1 MSRNWT
7 DEQQS
12 AIYAPVGKYN
22 ILVSADAGSG
32 KTSVLVERICNMII
46 NYGVSIENLLVVT
59 FTNAAAATMKEKIIA
74 RLQEYMYS
82 CDDFTKKSRLKEQT
96 YLCAMADILTI
107 DAFCLNILKNNFH
120 LAGIAPNFY
129 IIDKTEE
136 EILKEKAIEEVF
148 DALYIS
154 EDEEDKYKLN
164 KLITSFA
171 DNRSDDRL
179 LRLITD
185 VYRFSQN
192 FAKPI
197 EWVKNVCSYYDI
209 NNGAKVWFDE
219 LYLPFV
225 YKKNIQTILNELE
238 QKTDLSLTD
247 GAKFDIDV
255 LDSNTAARAVERY
268 NELIV
273 FATDVVA
280 KAKEFIQCKDISE
293 LFEKNSKIEIGEQ
306 PKKYSGMSKFPK
318 INGEYEYL
326 SDAISDIL
334 TQINEFGYK
343 SQEELTEAIHLED
356 LSDTAY
362 ALAWIIEKYHIAL
375 DNLKER
381 QNAWSFSDIEHKV
394 YELFNDKENGL
405 CQKYREKY
413 TEILIDEYQDTNGLQ
428 DAIFRSISKQN
439 KNIFMVGD
447 LKQSIYLFRGGD
459 PYIFKKKFSE
469 YTECVNE
476 DNEDD
481 ISGRLIKLS
490 KNFRSSRE
498 VLKSVDALFSR
509 VMTDEVGDV
518 SYVCNTYDS
527 DDKNKMLVTELNTIA
542 CIKGNYSEE
551 EKVLSRAEAQYMA
564 KKAKELVGTT
574 ITLADG
580 KTKTI
585 GYGDIAI
592 LIRAIRSHAEV
603 YTEEFKKAG
612 VPLRVTLSD
621 FFDKRE
627 VQVMVSLLS
636 VISNFKQDITLVSV
650 LLSPVFAFSGNELA
664 HIKCLYR
671 ENRPNH
677 EKASVFDM
685 LVFVGDNCKD
695 TEIADKCK
703 NTVDKLRKW
712 RKYTRIMTVA
722 KLIWTIYEES
732 GFYDFMGALEGS
744 EEAQKNLRLLYQ
756 RAQSFEQGGSRGLFN
771 FVNYMES
778 LRESGEGITSAKSVS
793 TDTVSMMTIHASKG
807 LEFPVV
813 FLGGLGQKLQNP
825 LADGGLK
832 IHGDYGIGIT
842 YADIDT
848 QTYQKNIYTDTI
860 GYVRNREEMSEYVRL
875 LYVAM
880 TRAQYMLINFA
891 AFKASSE
898 EKALEIVDKWRYKKL
913 SNTNNIHARYF
924 EDWIVPVALN
934 SDEFKCGD
942 MKIFTDYDEQ
952 TTQEEE
958 EQIQLSD
965 EGKESVKEL
974 LDYKYKYISST
985 DIPSRTSATELKKAE
1000 NVRHKSQITI
1010 RKKPRFMSGEA
1021 DGAIRG
1027 IAYHNAMA
1035 FIDLEVLR
1043 DNLSQKTVDDEL
1055 IRLCN
1060 EGKINCEVYEKDSDM
1075 AKNIFNFFKSKLGRK
1090 MLGAK
1095 CVYRERDF
1103 QINID
1108 ASYYKPHK
1116 DIQKGEKM
1124 ILQGVIDCFFEDKD
1138 GDIILVDF
1146 KTDNM
1151 KSKTKEDMLALY
1163 GLQLDLY
1170 SQAIEQ
1176 ITKKKVL
1183 YKYLYLFDIDEEVE
1197 YSKANVKGNDD
1208 NGLL

>member
-46 NYGVSIENLLVVT
+46 NHGISIENLLVVT

-74 RLQEYMYS
+74 RLQEYMYN
-82 CDDFTKKSRLKEQT
+82 CDDFLQKIRLKEQT
-96 YLCAMADILTI
+96 YLCATADILTI

-148 DALYIS
+148 DKLYTS
-154 EDEEDKYKLN
+154 KDEDERFKLN

-171 DNRSDDRL
+171 DNRSDDKL

-185 VYRFSQN
+185 VYGFSQN
-192 FAKPI
+192 FSEPI
-197 EWVKNVCSYYDI
+197 EWIKNVCSYYDI
-209 NNGAKVWFDE
+209 NNGAKVWFNE

-225 YKKNIQTILNELE
+225 YKKNILTILNELE
-238 QKTDLSLTD
+238 QKTDFSLTD
-247 GAKFDIDV
+247 GGKFDIDV
-255 LDSNTAARAVERY
+255 SDSNTAARAVERY
-268 NELIV
+268 NELMV
-273 FATDVVA
+273 FVIDVVS
-280 KAKEFIQCKDISE
+280 KAKELIQCNDISE
-293 LFEKNSKIEIGEQ
+293 LFSKNSEIEFSDQ

-318 INGEYEYL
+318 INSEYEYL
-326 SDAISDIL
+326 SNAISDIL
-334 TQINEFGYK
+334 TQINEFSYK
-343 SQEELTEAIHLED
+343 SYDELAEAIHLED
-356 LSDTAY
+356 LSDTAN

-405 CQKYREKY
+405 CQKYCEKY

-428 DAIFRSISKQN
+428 DAIFKSISKEN

-459 PYIFKKKFSE
+459 PYIFKKKFNE
-469 YTECVNE
+469 YTDCVNE
-476 DNEDD
+476 DNEND

-490 KNFRSSRE
+490 KNFRSSNE

-518 SYVCNTYDS
+518 KYVCNTYDS
-527 DDKNKMLVTELNTIA
+527 EDKNKMLVTELNTIA

-564 KKAKELVGTT
+564 KKAKQLVGTT
-574 ITLADG
+574 ISLADG

-603 YTEEFKKAG
+603 YMEEFKKAG

-664 HIKCLYR
+664 HIKCIYR
-671 ENRPNH
+671 ECRPNH

-685 LVFVGDNCKD
+685 LVFVGDNC
-695 TEIADKCK
+695 TEDISDKCK
-703 NTVDKLRKW
+703 NAVEKLRKW

-732 GFYDFMGALEGS
+732 GFYDFMGAFEGN

-778 LRESGEGITSAKSVS
+778 LRESGEGISSAKSVS

-860 GYVRNREEMSEYVRL
+860 GYIRNREEMSEYVRL

-898 EKALEIVDKWRYKKL
+898 EKALEIIDKWRYKKL
-913 SNTNNIHARYF
+913 SDTNNIHARCF

-934 SDEFKCGD
+934 SDEFCCSD
-942 MKIFTDYDEQ
+942 IQIFTDY
-952 TTQEEE
+952 EEE
-958 EQIQLSD
+958 IVEDEEVQIQLSD

-974 LDYKYKYISST
+974 LDYKYKYVSST

-1000 NVRHKSQITI
+1000 NVRRKSQITI
-1010 RKKPRFMSGEA
+1010 RKKPRFMSSEA

-1043 DNLSQKTVDDEL
+1043 SDLSEKTVDNEL
-1055 IRLCN
+1055 KRLCN
-1060 EGKINCEVYEKDSDM
+1060 EGKINCEVYEKDSNM
-1075 AKNIFNFFKSKLGRK
+1075 AKNIFNFFKSKLGHE
-1090 MLGAK
+1090 MLCADY
-1095 CVYRERDF
+1095 VYRERDF

-1108 ASYYKPHK
+1108 ASYYKPDR

-1124 ILQGVIDCFFEDKD
+1124 ILQGVIDCFFENKD
-1138 GDIILVDF
+1138 GNIVLLDF

-1151 KSKTKEDMLALY
+1151 KNKTKEDMLDLY

-1170 SQAIEQ
+1170 SQAIER
-1176 ITKKKVL
+1176 ITKKMVL
-1183 YKYLYLFDIDEEVE
+1183 YKYLYLFDIDEEVQ
-1197 YSKANVKGNDD
+1197 YSKTNVKGNDD

>member
-7 DEQQS
+7 DEQHS

-46 NYGVSIENLLVVT
+46 NYGISIENLLVVT
-59 FTNAAAATMKEKIIA
+59 FTNAAAAAMKEKIIA
-74 RLQEYMYS
+74 RLQEFMYNCEDS
-82 CDDFTKKSRLKEQT
+82 VQKSRLKEQT
-96 YLCAMADILTI
+96 YLCATADILTI

-136 EILKEKAIEEVF
+136 EILKEKALEDVF
-148 DALYIS
+148 DKLYTS
-154 EDEEDKYKLN
+154 EDEEERYKLN

-171 DNRSDDRL
+171 DNRSDDKL

-192 FAKPI
+192 FDIPI
-197 EWVKNVCSYYDI
+197 EWVRHVCSYYDI
-209 NNGAKVWFDE
+209 NNGSKIWFNE

-225 YKKNIQTILNELE
+225 YKKNILRILNELE
-238 QKTDLSLTD
+238 QKTDFTLTD
-247 GAKFDIDV
+247 GGEFNIDIS
-255 LDSNTAARAVERY
+255 DSNTAARSVERY
-268 NELIV
+268 NELMV
-273 FATDVVA
+273 FVIDVVA
-280 KAKEFIQCKDISE
+280 KAKKLLQCKDISE
-293 LFEKNSKIEIGEQ
+293 LFQKNSEIQFGEQ
-306 PKKYSGMSKFPK
+306 PKKYSGMSKFPQ
-318 INGEYEYL
+318 INSEYEYL
-326 SDAISDIL
+326 SGAISEIL
-334 TQINEFGYK
+334 TQINEFAYK
-343 SQEELTEAIHLED
+343 SKEELTEAIHLEE
-356 LSDTAY
+356 LSDTAK
-362 ALAWIIEKYHIAL
+362 ALAWIIEKYDIAL
-375 DNLKER
+375 ENLKER

-394 YELFNDKENGL
+394 FELFNDNENGL
-405 CQKYREKY
+405 CNKYREKY

-428 DAIFRSISKQN
+428 DAIFRSISKEN

-459 PYIFKKKFSE
+459 PYIFKKKFNE
-469 YTECVNE
+469 YTECVND
-476 DNEDD
+476 DNEND

-518 SYVCNTYDS
+518 KYVCNTYDGE
-527 DDKNKMLVTELNTIA
+527 DKNENLVTELNTIA
-542 CIKGNYSEE
+542 CVKGNYSDE
-551 EKVLSRAEAQYMA
+551 EKILSRAEAQYMA

-574 ITLADG
+574 ITLSDG

-585 GYGDIAI
+585 GYGDITI

-603 YTEEFKKAG
+603 YTDEFKKAG

-621 FFDKRE
+621 FFDRRE
-627 VQVMVSLLS
+627 VHVMVSLLS

-650 LLSPVFAFSGNELA
+650 LLSPIFAFSGNELA
-664 HIKCLYR
+664 QIKCIYR
-671 ENRPNH
+671 ENRPNN

-685 LVFVGDNCKD
+685 LAFIGGNC
-695 TEIADKCK
+695 ADYDISIKCK
-703 NTVDKLRKW
+703 NAVEKLRKW

-744 EEAQKNLRLLYQ
+744 EESQKNLRLLYQ
-756 RAQSFEQGGSRGLFN
+756 RAQSYEQSGSRGLFN
-771 FVNYMES
+771 FVNYMEN
-778 LRESGEGITSAKSVS
+778 LRESGEGISSAKSVS

-842 YADIDT
+842 YADIDA
-848 QTYQKNIYTDTI
+848 QTYEKNIYTDTI
-860 GYVRNREEMSEYVRL
+860 SYVRNREEMSEYVRL

-891 AFKASSE
+891 PFKASSE
-898 EKALEIVDKWRYKKL
+898 EKALEIIDKWRYKKL
-913 SNTNNIHARYF
+913 TDTNNIHAKCF
-924 EDWIVPVALN
+924 EDWIMPVAMN
-934 SDEFKCGD
+934 SDEFYC
-942 MKIFTDYDEQ
+942 TDI
-952 TTQEEE
+952 QEFSDYEEETEENKE

-1000 NVRHKSQITI
+1000 NVRRKSQITI
-1010 RKKPRFMSGEA
+1010 RKKPRFIINEA

-1035 FIDLEVLR
+1035 FIDLDVLR
-1043 DNLSQKTVDDEL
+1043 TDLSKKTVDNEL
-1055 IRLCN
+1055 KKLCD
-1060 EGKINCEVYEKDSDM
+1060 EGKINCEVYEKDTNM
-1075 AKNIFNFFKSKLGRK
+1075 AENIFNFFNSKLGGE
-1090 MLGAK
+1090 MLGAGN
-1095 CVYRERDF
+1095 VYRERDF
-1103 QINID
+1103 QMNID
-1108 ASYYKPHK
+1108 ASYYKPGR
-1116 DIQKGEKM
+1116 DIQKGEEM
-1124 ILQGVIDCFFEDKD
+1124 ILQGVIDCFFEDKE
-1138 GDIILVDF
+1138 GNIILLDF

-1151 KSKTKEDMLALY
+1151 KNKTKEDMLDLY

-1170 SQAIEQ
+1170 SRAIEK
-1176 ITKKKVL
+1176 ITKKRVL
-1183 YKYLYLFDIDEEVE
+1183 YKYLYLFDINEEVQ
-1197 YSKANVKGNDD
+1197 YLKTNVKGNDD